1 MSHFK
6 TPDASAFWEALLPK
20 WVAAQISG
28 RKSFLRG
35 SERAVLNR
43 RTQAN
48 TLGENCHAYT
58 IALNNLHDPPDGTG
72 VIRGGCM
79 LEAKSSGPNHRK
91 CLHCCLNDETL
102 LVTPSGSNPRS
113 PAAGPCFAK
122 DPSLLGV
129 PCLTL
134 RESTERP
141 ATVEHSSNQ
150 LVSVDPD
157 RILGAARS
165 ILQAPLRPSQ
175 RPPLADYSSNFNNS
189 LTRGWTARCDNSP
202 LAL

>member
-1 MSHFK
+1 VKTAVIQSRMSHFK

-113 PAAGPCFAK
+113 PQQVRVSQKILHCSACPA
-122 DPSLLGV
+122 
-129 PCLTL
+129 L
-134 RESTERP
+134 RCAR
-141 ATVEHSSNQ
+141 
-150 LVSVDPD
+150 
-157 RILGAARS
+157 ARS
-165 ILQAPLRPSQ
+165 GQ
-175 RPPLADYSSNFNNS
+175 RRLSTVRIS
-189 LTRGWTARCDNSP
+189 
-202 LAL
+202 